1 MKGLK
6 RFTESWVQYYNKN
19 LMNNN
24 MKKPILKNV
33 QYLQG
38 LARNSKERV
47 MDKISHIIELYKE
60 RKIPN
65 ITTVQNLILALRS
78 PNQGMVNKALKQYK
92 IRA

>member
-1 MKGLK
+1 MIH
-6 RFTESWVQYYNKN
+6 
-19 LMNNN
+19 N

-47 MDKISHIIELYKE
+47 MDKIHHKIELYKE

-65 ITTVQNLILALRS
+65 ITTVQNLILSLRR
-78 PNQGMVNKALKQYK
+78 PNQGMVNKALKQYNILAEK
-92 IRA
+92 ISGC